1 MELRPY
7 YDRPTGQIKSYLS
20 LIESKIASN
29 FPHWGQGSQGVW
41 PKGDYG
47 KGILRA
53 DQFSIL
59 GTFGQWLIPSSGS
72 TGSPNSVSV
81 DSFGWASKTLSF
93 KSLEEFFYLIM
104 GIQYPVTPLL
114 ITEHQWQISGIETP
128 VLDQQIFE
136 VLEEPFVWYESPIVI
151 EPEKNIVCNHRVVGG
166 AATFGNSTI
175 SGAEKWRVIGSVVGQ
190 HHELIQLTQNIGEL
204 S

>member
-1 MELRPY
+1 M
-7 YDRPTGQIKSYLS
+7 
-20 LIESKIASN
+20 
-29 FPHWGQGSQGVW
+29 
-41 PKGDYG
+41 
-47 KGILRA
+47 
-53 DQFSIL
+53 

-72 TGSPNSVSV
+72 TGNPNSVTV
-81 DSFGWASKTLSF
+81 DSFGWSSKSLSF

-166 AATFGNSTI
+166 ASAFGNSTI
-175 SGAEKWRVIGSVVGQ
+175 AGAEKWRVIGSVVGQ

>member
-29 FPHWGQGSQGVW
+29 FPHWGRGSQGVW

-47 KGILRA
+47 KGILSA

-59 GTFGQWLIPSSGS
+59 GTFGQWLIPLLEARATLTQLALILSAGL
-72 TGSPNSVSV
+72 
-81 DSFGWASKTLSF
+81 ARLLSF

-128 VLDQQIFE
+128 VLDQQIFR
-136 VLEEPFVWYESPIVI
+136 S
-151 EPEKNIVCNHRVVGG
+151 
-166 AATFGNSTI
+166 S
-175 SGAEKWRVIGSVVGQ
+175 
-190 HHELIQLTQNIGEL
+190 
-204 S
+204 

>member
-7 YDRPTGQIKSYLS
+7 YDRPTGQIKNYLS
-20 LIESKIASN
+20 LIEQKIASN
-29 FPHWGQGSQGVW
+29 FPHWGRGSQGVW

-59 GTFGQWLIPSSGS
+59 GTYGQWLIPSSGS
-72 TGSPNSVSV
+72 SGNPSSASV
-81 DSFGWASKTLSF
+81 DSFGWSSKTLNF
-93 KSLEEFFYLIM
+93 KSLEEFFYLTM

-128 VLDQQIFE
+128 VIDQQIFE

-166 AATFGNSTI
+166 GC
-175 SGAEKWRVIGSVVGQ
+175 
-190 HHELIQLTQNIGEL
+190 
-204 S
+204 

>member
-1 MELRPY
+1 
-7 YDRPTGQIKSYLS
+7 
-20 LIESKIASN
+20 
-29 FPHWGQGSQGVW
+29 
-41 PKGDYG
+41 
-47 KGILRA
+47 
-53 DQFSIL
+53 
-59 GTFGQWLIPSSGS
+59 
-72 TGSPNSVSV
+72 
-81 DSFGWASKTLSF
+81 
-93 KSLEEFFYLIM
+93 M

-166 AATFGNSTI
+166 AASFGNGTI
-175 SGAEKWRVIGSVVGQ
+175 AGAEKWRVIGSVVGQ

>member
-1 MELRPY
+1 M
-7 YDRPTGQIKSYLS
+7 
-20 LIESKIASN
+20 
-29 FPHWGQGSQGVW
+29 W

-72 TGSPNSVSV
+72 TGNPNSVSV

-166 AATFGNSTI
+166 AASFGNSTI

-190 HHELIQLTQNIGEL
+190 HHELIQLDSEHRGV

>member
-7 YDRPTGQIKSYLS
+7 YDRPTGQIKNYLS
-20 LIESKIASN
+20 LIEQKIASN
-29 FPHWGQGSQGVW
+29 FPHWGRGSQGVW

-59 GTFGQWLIPSSGS
+59 GSFGQWLIPSSGS
-72 TGSPNSVSV
+72 SGNPSSVSV
-81 DSFGWASKTLSF
+81 DSFGWSSKTLNF

-114 ITEHQWQISGIETP
+114 ITEHQ
-128 VLDQQIFE
+128 
-136 VLEEPFVWYESPIVI
+136 
-151 EPEKNIVCNHRVVGG
+151 
-166 AATFGNSTI
+166 
-175 SGAEKWRVIGSVVGQ
+175 
-190 HHELIQLTQNIGEL
+190 
-204 S
+204 

>member
-7 YDRPTGQIKSYLS
+7 YDRPTGQIKNYLS
-20 LIESKIASN
+20 LIEQKIASN
-29 FPHWGQGSQGVW
+29 FPHWGRGSQGVW

-59 GTFGQWLIPSSGS
+59 GTYGQWLIPSSGS
-72 TGSPNSVSV
+72 TGNPSSVSV
-81 DSFGWASKTLSF
+81 DSFGWSSKTLNF
-93 KSLEEFFYLIM
+93 KSLEEFFYLVM

-114 ITEHQWQISGIETP
+114 ITEHQWHISGIETP
-128 VLDQQIFE
+128 VIDQQIFE
-136 VLEEPFVWYESPIVI
+136 VLEEPFVWYESPIVV
-151 EPEKNIVCNHRVVGG
+151 EPEKNIVCKHRVVGG
-166 AATFGNSTI
+166 AASFGNSTI
-175 SGAEKWRVIGSVVGQ
+175 AGSEKWRVIGAVVGQ
-190 HHELIQLTQNIGEL
+190 HHVLVQQYQTIGEL